1 MQALFIFSS
10 EALWTATPFPV
21 LWCSD
26 LQASVFCPD
35 GRIWRST
42 SYRMVK
48 CGLLGQSRGW
58 YHVSP
63 SDESLSNRMQ
73 EPWLRI
79 LVVGSVVGCSLRPR
93 YFLVDMPACL
103 LVFLPG
109 GEFPEQ
115 WARRKLEELSI
126 TTSDKD
132 SSKEES

>member
-1 MQALFIFSS
+1 MEGYVIHCAL
-10 EALWTATPFPV
+10 V
-21 LWCSD
+21 LGF
-26 LQASVFCPD
+26 AS
-35 GRIWRST
+35 
-42 SYRMVK
+42 K
-48 CGLLGQSRGW
+48 CFVQIGGHGGLLRTVWLSEDSL
-58 YHVSP
+58 VSP
-63 SDESLSNRMQ
+63 GVDTVILRLLTGLNNRLQ
-73 EPWLRI
+73 ELWLRS
-79 LVVGSVVGCSLRPR
+79 LVVGPVVGCSLRPR